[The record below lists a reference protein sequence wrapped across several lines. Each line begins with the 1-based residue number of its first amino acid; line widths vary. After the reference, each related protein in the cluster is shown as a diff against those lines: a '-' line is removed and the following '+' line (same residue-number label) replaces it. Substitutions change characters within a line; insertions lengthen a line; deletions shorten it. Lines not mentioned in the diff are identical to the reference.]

1 MPIVKIRVGRDAWFT
16 VTRSRWST
24 HQESMMSTHHL
35 IEDPSPRHT
44 SADAGPMR
52 ALMRLMG
59 VNTPPTYRVDEAC
72 PLVLCHVRQDAPLMH
87 EGAPVHT
94 LYVVRTGSLKTVKT
108 LVDGYEQLLSLALP
122 GDLLGFEAL
131 YQGTLPASAIA
142 LEDSTVFALPV
153 NRLQEM
159 RQNHPLL
166 DYAIHRTL
174 SRQLV
179 HASEA
184 AELMAA
190 VASDVRLARFLL
202 WMSARM
208 VELGQSPRRLLLRL
222 SRRDIASLL
231 GIAHETV
238 SRAFSSL
245 ADDGCIKVDN
255 REVEL
260 LDIGRLTARAGSTRG
275 VSAEARPR
283 ARTAHDHN
291 GVDVPSTWFGADRWP
306 DGETS

>member
-1 MPIVKIRVGRDAWFT
+1 
-16 VTRSRWST
+16 
-24 HQESMMSTHHL
+24 
-35 IEDPSPRHT
+35 
-44 SADAGPMR
+44 MR

-59 VNTPPTYRVDEAC
+59 VNTPASYRVDEPC
-72 PLVLCHVRQDAPLMH
+72 PLVVCHVRQDAPLMH
-87 EGAPVHT
+87 EGSAVYT

-108 LVDGYEQLLSLALP
+108 LVDGYEQVLSIALP

-131 YQGTLPASAIA
+131 YQGSLPASVVA
-142 LEDSTVFALPV
+142 LEDCTLYALPV
-153 NRLQEM
+153 SRLQEM

-238 SRAFSSL
+238 SRAFTSL
-245 ADDGCIKVDN
+245 ADEGCIKVDN

-260 LDIGRLTARAGSTRG
+260 LDIERLGARAGSTRG
-275 VSAEARPR
+275 VSGEYRPR
-283 ARTAHDHN
+283 ARPAHEHN
-291 GVDVPSTWFGADRWP
+291 TVDAPPTWFAAAQRPGCEQP
-306 DGETS
+306 

>member
-1 MPIVKIRVGRDAWFT
+1 
-16 VTRSRWST
+16 
-24 HQESMMSTHHL
+24 
-35 IEDPSPRHT
+35 
-44 SADAGPMR
+44 MR

-59 VNTPPTYRVDEAC
+59 VTMPSTCRIEEPC
-72 PLVLCHVRQDAPLMH
+72 PLMVCNVGQDAPLMH
-87 EGAPVHT
+87 EGAALHT

-131 YQGTLPASAIA
+131 HHGSLPASVVA
-142 LEDSTVFALPV
+142 LEDSTVYALPV
-153 NRLQEM
+153 SRLQEL

-179 HASEA
+179 HAAEA
-184 AELMAA
+184 AELMSA

-202 WMSARM
+202 WMSGRM

-231 GIAHETV
+231 GVAHETV
-238 SRAFSSL
+238 SRAFTNL
-245 ADDGCIKVDN
+245 ADEGCIKVDN
-255 REVEL
+255 RDVEL
-260 LDIGRLTARAGSTRG
+260 LDMERLAARACSTRG
-275 VSAEARPR
+275 LSVEPRPR
-283 ARTAHDHN
+283 ARRNRNHATV
-291 GVDVPSTWFGADRWP
+291 GVSSSWFGTPEWP
-306 DGETS
+306 DLEKS